1 MVRGGLLALDCR
13 TLRVKGVK
21 VVQGSAAEDVC
32 VGTSIRTNMGCGAGG
47 RSGDYKI

>member
-21 VVQGSAAEDVC
+21 VVQGSAVEDVC
-32 VGTSIRTNMGCGAGG
+32 MGTSVHTNTGCGG
-47 RSGDYKI
+47 RGDYKI